1 MKVLVI
7 DTIAPEGLAFLT
19 ERGFQVEQVSSKL
32 PREELFATIADYE
45 AIITRSSTTVTPEF
59 LSHASRLR
67 ILGRAGVGVDNIDIE
82 ACSRQGVVV
91 ANAPYGNVVSAA
103 EHTVGMMLAL
113 VRKIPQAHDA
123 LKQLRWDRGI
133 YGSELFRK
141 TAGVIGLG
149 KVGSRVAAR
158 LKAFEMEVLVYDPYI
173 PESRARDLGVR
184 LTDLGTLL
192 GHSDIITV
200 HVPLTDET
208 ENMIAARELA
218 LMKPGVRLVNCAR
231 GGIVQEGDLLAA
243 LETLRKNAPRLLKFS
258 RALTAPDW
266 FKEYGFVI
274 GLVAFFL
281 LASFAGVGNPH
292 LRSAIQPGE
301 TVLDLGSGAGLDAI
315 IASWGAGASGNVIGV
330 DLNPSMCLKAQAHA
344 AASGSRMECHQGR
357 MEDIPLPD
365 RSVDVVISNGVV
377 NLSFRKRK
385 VIEELFRVLKPG
397 GRLSITDIVS
407 AKQLSQSI
415 VNDPKLWAS

>member
-1 MKVLVI
+1 MTDAVAAQESLEAVLKDEIIRMYQDVA
-7 DTIAPEGLAFLT
+7 DNPEGEFHFFH
-19 ERGFQVEQVSSKL
+19 G
-32 PREELFATIADYE
+32 REAAELFE
-45 AIITRSSTTVTPEF
+45 
-59 LSHASRLR
+59 
-67 ILGRAGVGVDNIDIE
+67 
-82 ACSRQGVVV
+82 
-91 ANAPYGNVVSAA
+91 
-103 EHTVGMMLAL
+103 
-113 VRKIPQAHDA
+113 
-123 LKQLRWDRGI
+123 
-133 YGSELFRK
+133 
-141 TAGVIGLG
+141 
-149 KVGSRVAAR
+149 
-158 LKAFEMEVLVYDPYI
+158 YDPAWLD
-173 PESRARDLGVR
+173 RAPAGAV
-184 LTDLGTLL
+184 
-192 GHSDIITV
+192 
-200 HVPLTDET
+200 
-208 ENMIAARELA
+208 
-218 LMKPGVRLVNCAR
+218 
-231 GGIVQEGDLLAA
+231 
-243 LETLRKNAPRLLKFS
+243 
-258 RALTAPDW
+258 
-266 FKEYGFVI
+266 
-274 GLVAFFL
+274 
-281 LASFAGVGNPH
+281 ASFAGVGNPH